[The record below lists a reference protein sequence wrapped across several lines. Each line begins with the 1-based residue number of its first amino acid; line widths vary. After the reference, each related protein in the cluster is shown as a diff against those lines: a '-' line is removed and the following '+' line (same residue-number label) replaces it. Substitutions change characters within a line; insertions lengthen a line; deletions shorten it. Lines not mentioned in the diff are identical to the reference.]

1 MHFKFLLFTP
11 ILSINNNIGVNDLN
25 DNEESYVTIEKKITL
40 TDYKNHL
47 LSKVDNSFK
56 EGFFIKNAARIT
68 LIAGILFL
76 SLSFFNVYLLIVG
89 ILFIIAW
96 GYLLFR
102 IYVKKMEKID
112 ELSRKSFETAI
123 FQLKQEEFFI
133 FIKSKF
139 LLDEQKDS
147 NYYKDTLKKLASLD
161 QSSLEYGIAKMKHIE
176 EKHDLKIFPYI
187 LTLIGSIV
195 TYYKVFLEKIEGGNN
210 IAISLG
216 MLIYTIF
223 IAIFIARLMDESKE
237 KTTKALYFRSLL
249 ESAKAIKKE
258 KEMNIKEQIEQVK
271 KQQECIEQKQ
281 IQIEQKF
288 LWIQIENE

>member
-1 MHFKFLLFTP
+1 MFTP
-11 ILSINNNIGVNDLN
+11 ILSINENIGVNDLN
-25 DNEESYVTIEKKITL
+25 ETEESDVTVEKKVTF
-40 TDYKNHL
+40 TDYKNL
-47 LSKVDNSFK
+47 TLSKVANSFK
-56 EGFFIKNAARIT
+56 EGFFIKNAARIA

-76 SLSFFNVYLLIVG
+76 SLSFFNGYLLIVG
-89 ILFIIAW
+89 MFFIIAR
-96 GYLLFR
+96 GLLLFR
-102 IYVKKMEKID
+102 IYGKRMKKID

-147 NYYKDTLKKLASLD
+147 NYYKDTLKNLASLD
-161 QSSLEYGIAKMKHIE
+161 QTVLEYGIARMKHIE

-187 LTLIGSIV
+187 LTFIGSIV
-195 TYYKVFLEKIEGGNN
+195 TYYKLFLENIDGGNN

-237 KTTKALYFRSLL
+237 KTTNALYFRSLL
-249 ESAKAIKKE
+249 
-258 KEMNIKEQIEQVK
+258 
-271 KQQECIEQKQ
+271 
-281 IQIEQKF
+281 
-288 LWIQIENE
+288 